1 MSDIADAS
9 RLKQS
14 SPQLPV
20 SWYFD
25 QQMLELEQKA
35 LTDQALEA
43 LARASEITVPA
54 RALDAYTVLAERQ
67 IGIANKYGYQ
77 AACRLI
83 TRIGDLRTRLGQTD
97 KQQAGKH
104 RAYVDDLLRRHAAK
118 RSFVA
123 LLHTAI
129 AKPKTTVIYDSRA
142 R

>member
-1 MSDIADAS
+1 MTPPSG
-9 RLKQS
+9 
-14 SPQLPV
+14 QLHPPV
-20 SWYFD
+20 QWYTLQPLF
-25 QQMLELEQKA
+25 
-35 LTDQALEA
+35 
-43 LARASEITVPA
+43 I
-54 RALDAYTVLAERQ
+54 Q